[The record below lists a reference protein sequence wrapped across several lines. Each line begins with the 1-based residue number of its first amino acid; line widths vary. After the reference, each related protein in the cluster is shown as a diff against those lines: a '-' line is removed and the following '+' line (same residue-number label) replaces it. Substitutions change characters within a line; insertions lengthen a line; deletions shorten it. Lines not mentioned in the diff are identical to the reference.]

1 MEQFND
7 ALVSVFEEQFKQKN
21 LSFSRDIDVIHKEVI
36 CDALKLKE
44 IFLNILSNAI
54 KYTPEGGHISMS
66 LKELPSGKEDVG
78 IFQCVISDT
87 GIGMS
92 EEFQTHLFEE
102 FTRATTE
109 TESKIVGSGLG
120 MPIVKRL
127 VEFMDGK
134 IEVKSRLGEGTT
146 VTVMIP
152 HQIADRSAMKKM
164 QSHALE
170 YANDLF
176 NQKRII
182 MILF

>member
-1 MEQFND
+1 MTLLTHISEKDFT
-7 ALVSVFEEQFKQKN
+7 FTEEMN
-21 LSFSRDIDVIHKEVI
+21 LSPGREGAAELLNSQI
-36 CDALKLKE
+36 C
-44 IFLNILSNAI
+44 S
-54 KYTPEGGHISMS
+54 S
-66 LKELPSGKEDVG
+66 V
-78 IFQCVISDT
+78 
-87 GIGMS
+87 
-92 EEFQTHLFEE
+92 
-102 FTRATTE
+102 